1 MGALLPQQ
9 SPPSVTKLSP
19 QSTLIALTVTTI
31 HSPQFTLITQMTVGE
46 MTVRLMWMCSGVD
59 DIWGHDS
66 WGGDSSVGG
75 SFGVV
80 TVGAMTGRVKETG
93 WW

>member
-1 MGALLPQQ
+1 MCNGVDDSWGHDSWGALLPRQ

-46 MTVRLMWMCSGVD
+46 MTVRLMKVD
-59 DIWGHDS
+59 VGDS
-66 WGGDSSVGG
+66 EGGDCWG
-75 SFGVV
+75 SREVEIN
-80 TVGAMTGRVKETG
+80 TIIR
-93 WW
+93 